1 MTEQEQPIESG
12 TKLLSM
18 RDVGKLLAEARA
30 KASLSA
36 EDAATRL
43 CLRPQQI
50 EAIESGEVDRLPGQ
64 TFVRGLIRSYAKLL
78 QIDSEPLVEA
88 HRRHAPGA
96 MPGQMNLKWEHIPI
110 NETARRGWLPYIQLA
125 VVIGVL
131 LGAGLAYMEYSAKPE
146 DEALL
151 PATSTQPEP
160 MLEEQSVLQPLGG
173 AAAPDAANALPAEPP
188 VPVATNPA
196 ATNPLPSAPPASVA
210 PQVNPAALPSAPV
223 AAVPAAAGAKL
234 RLAFSDSSWVRVRD
248 RDGRDLLNRTVPAG
262 KAEVVTGTPPLTL
275 EIGNTAGVQ
284 VSFNDKPVD
293 LAPYTRANVARFKLE

>member
-30 KASLSA
+30 NAALSA
-36 EDAATRL
+36 EDAASRL

-78 QIDSEPLVEA
+78 QIDAEPLVEA

-110 NETARRGWLPYIQLA
+110 NETARHGWLPYIQLA

-131 LGAGLAYMEYSAKPE
+131 LGAGLAYMEYSAKPA

-151 PATSTQPEP
+151 PAITTQPEP

-173 AAAPDAANALPAEPP
+173 AAEPGAANALPAEPP
-188 VPVATNPA
+188 VPA
-196 ATNPLPSAPPASVA
+196 ATNLLPPAPPAGA
-210 PQVNPAALPSAPV
+210 ATQVNPAALPALPSAPV

-248 RDGRDLLNRTVPAG
+248 RDGRYLLNRTVSAG
-262 KAEVVTGTPPLTL
+262 KAEVLTGTPPLTL

-293 LAPYTRANVARFKLE
+293 LAPYTRANVARFTLE